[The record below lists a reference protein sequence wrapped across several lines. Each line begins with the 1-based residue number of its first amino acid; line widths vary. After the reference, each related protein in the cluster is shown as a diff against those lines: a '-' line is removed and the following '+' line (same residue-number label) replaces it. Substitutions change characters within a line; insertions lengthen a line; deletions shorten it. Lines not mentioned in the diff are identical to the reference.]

1 MENCIFEENQCFMKT
16 FILSLLLV
24 LTFAFSQA
32 QSCTQSGSLII
43 PVGGQNTSTLPLNS
57 YSGIDVVL
65 EGDLIVD
72 NNFEFIGCTLY
83 VAANVSIIVDD
94 LPITFT
100 VRNSNLFSCG
110 TDMWNGIVVK
120 QKSGLDFSRNVIEDA
135 KTGVY
140 TESFFG
146 TVKIIEN
153 TFNKNHIHFHAEKA
167 NGNNITIYENKFTC
181 EDLGNIYS
189 YNVNTLEAPYLNEQ
203 TEKAIWAHNIA
214 NTLSIGSPLDGPN
227 EFYYAKFGILL
238 ESVAAV
244 IKNNYFENIGDGL
257 WATQAN
263 PTYPYYTPYTCILA
277 FCEKADGGCSIEI
290 GGPNS
295 EKNIVRNCNHG
306 FEINSYK
313 YVDIID
319 NYFTDSNPP
328 MSPPF
333 NGTGIQAIG
342 VNFDYNTNNP
352 VKVKNSVVN
361 IKNNLI
367 EHFRT
372 GIDYYHAYQSYM
384 DDDILDIRNNKI
396 KRITGVNKGFLGIR
410 ASGNLTSSSPIG
422 NSQFNISDN
431 EITDLSTG
439 IHILNASGRI
449 PNIENNEIELNLL
462 VLGSGYGIKNENCYY
477 PGIVN
482 NKITGP
488 GYSVSAFHTGFF
500 GIYSSLSDNS
510 FIYCNKINTI
520 GKSIYFKG
528 STPSIV
534 SGNTIK
540 HAYDGFTMGSNAV
553 IGPQGNSSIPS
564 DNKWMGNFTNS
575 RTYTINTGCNSHS
588 PLYLRSGNL
597 FFPPSGTNLTSS
609 VNSPTEIFSISYGG
623 LILVSNPT
631 PPLICPMNINPQTP
645 LLNLMHDIVR
655 ERIGFNQFIPN
666 SHWISKKQVFDA
678 IVKDS
683 SLLLDPIIDSF
694 AISGTMQYI
703 NLKQIENLV
712 STQNFSQ
719 AINLSNSFAA
729 SNLPEENYQ
738 YFYKI
743 YSTYYS
749 GFPLPFADYTKLVE
763 IAEQCPLDGG
773 KAVFEARALRNHI
786 DRWNYEYIDLCE
798 DSDEK
803 SLDNFYT
810 DYENDT
816 HIYPNPCSGVFYLH
830 NRSEL
835 ELILKLFDFTGR
847 EILAEKIEANIVK
860 EIQLKNV
867 NSGIY
872 LYKLIN
878 DEIEIKSGKISV
890 IQ

>member
-1 MENCIFEENQCFMKT
+1 MKT

-135 KTGVY
+135 KTGIY
-140 TESFFG
+140 TENFFG
-146 TVKIIEN
+146 AVKIIAN

-167 NGNNITIYENKFTC
+167 NGNNIVIYENKFTC
-181 EDLGNIYS
+181 EDLGNVYS

-203 TEKAIWAHNIA
+203 TEKAIWAHDIA
-214 NTLSIGSPLDGPN
+214 NPLYIGSPINGPN

-244 IKNNYFENIGDGL
+244 IKNNYFKNIGDGTFPT
-257 WATQAN
+257 WYN
-263 PTYPYYTPYTCILA
+263 PTFPYYTPYTCILA
-277 FCEKADGGCSIEI
+277 FCEKADGGCTIEV
-290 GGPNS
+290 GGLLSN
-295 EKNIVRNCNHG
+295 EKNTVNNSDHG
-306 FEINSYK
+306 FEINNYK
-313 YVDIID
+313 YIEIHGNDLID
-319 NYFTDSNPP
+319 TNPVP
-328 MSPPF
+328 FPPL
-333 NGTGIQAIG
+333 NGTGVLAIG
-342 VNFDYNTNNP
+342 INYYNSPNPSVVVRNSIVNITNNYIDQF
-352 VKVKNSVVN
+352 K
-361 IKNNLI
+361 
-367 EHFRT
+367 T
-372 GIDYYHAYQSYM
+372 GINYYHADQ
-384 DDDILDIRNNKI
+384 DNIALDILNISNNTI
-396 KRITGVNKGFLGIR
+396 ERSTSINKGQVGVTT
-410 ASGNLTSSSPIG
+410 SGNLTANNPDL
-422 NSQFNISDN
+422 NSVFNVSDN
-431 EITDLSTG
+431 EISNLSTG
-439 IHILNASGRI
+439 LSISNTSGRLA
-449 PNIENNEIELNLL
+449 NIENNEINVNTLTSLSSF
-462 VLGSGYGIKNENCYY
+462 GFGIRNYNNESPSIY
-477 PGIVN
+477 N
-482 NKITGP
+482 NKILGA
-488 GYSVSAFHTGFF
+488 GSSVSSFERKFY
-500 GIYSSLSDNS
+500 GIYTFLSDQSIIKCNKLNS
-510 FIYCNKINTI
+510 F
-520 GKSIYFKG
+520 GKSLYFLG
-528 STPSIV
+528 LSPSEV

-597 FFPPSGTNLTSS
+597 FFPPASTNLTSS
-609 VNSPTEIFSISYGG
+609 FPGQEYNNTSPTPG
-623 LILVSNPT
+623 LIQVFNPGQ
-631 PPLICPMNINPQTP
+631 PLICPMNLNPQTP
-645 LLNLMHDIVR
+645 LLNLMQDIVR
-655 ERIGFNQFIPN
+655 ERVGFNQFISN

-678 IVKDS
+678 IVRDS
-683 SLLLDPIIDSF
+683 SLLSDPIIDSF
-694 AISGTMQYI
+694 AIFGTMQYE
-703 NLKQIENLV
+703 NLKQIENEV
-712 STQNFSQ
+712 SAQHFSQ
-719 AINLSNSFAA
+719 AIFLSNSFTA

-749 GFPLPFADYTKLVE
+749 GFPLTFADYTKLVE

-773 KAVFEARALRNHI
+773 KAVFEARALRNYI

-798 DSDEK
+798 DNNEK
-803 SLDNFYT
+803 SFFDF
-810 DYENDT
+810 ND
-816 HIYPNPCSGVFYLH
+816 IRDQNIILFPNPNNGIFSISNKSNL
-830 NRSEL
+830 NL
-835 ELILKLFDFTGR
+835 EFKLFDLIGN
-847 EILAEKIEANIVK
+847 EIHSDKVFENSIKELNFENLAN
-860 EIQLKNV
+860 
-867 NSGIY
+867 GIY
-872 LYKLIN
+872 LYELCINNNMIKVGKLT
-878 DEIEIKSGKISV
+878 ISK
-890 IQ
+890 